1 MLNIKMWLVCLW
13 NRFYNDEEEIRG
25 LKKKFVFKY
34 VDFLMWLVLDKI
46 IVIFMNYL
54 LSDFFYYVFF
64 FRNFY

>member
-25 LKKKFVFKY
+25 LKEKFVFKY

-64 FRNFY
+64 LRNFY

>member
-25 LKKKFVFKY
+25 LKEKFVFKY

-64 FRNFY
+64 IRNFY

>member
-1 MLNIKMWLVCLW
+1 MLNIKIWLVCLW

-25 LKKKFVFKY
+25 LKEKFVFKY

-64 FRNFY
+64 LRNFY

>member
-25 LKKKFVFKY
+25 LKEKFVFKY

-64 FRNFY
+64 IRKFY

>member
-25 LKKKFVFKY
+25 LKEKFVFKY

-46 IVIFMNYL
+46 IVIFMVYL

-64 FRNFY
+64 IRKFY

>member
-25 LKKKFVFKY
+25 LKEKFVFKY

-46 IVIFMNYL
+46 IVIFMNNL

-64 FRNFY
+64 IRNFY

>member
-46 IVIFMNYL
+46 IVIFMVYL

-64 FRNFY
+64 IRKFY